1 MLWRYGLIIC
11 SETTISWVVRSNT
24 WTSTE
29 KRRESVSKR
38 CVEPLMAAVQREQIH
53 SCSHWLERRGVICSN
68 QPGCCYKSPP
78 GSAVSFTTLYFLS
91 SRLSVFISAFLVSDE
106 QKNLSWFKATWA
118 SLARPLPVVIT
129 LFFRLWASFLRPPF
143 AWQLLENQPLF
154 KQRRRLAVWWC
165 YTARGYEWNRWP
177 HHDTEERRR

>member
-1 MLWRYGLIIC
+1 MLHFQNLKNKKGCRKQSYFLHKHILQINQLYVLYLQHVLWRYGLIIC
-11 SETTISWVVRSNT
+11 SWVVHSNT

-29 KRRESVSKR
+29 KRRESASKR

-53 SCSHWLERRGVICSN
+53 SCSHWLDRRGVICSN

-118 SLARPLPVVIT
+118 SSLSP
-129 LFFRLWASFLRPPF
+129 SSLRCF
-143 AWQLLENQPLF
+143 SVCEPLF
-154 KQRRRLAVWWC
+154 SDLHSLD
-165 YTARGYEWNRWP
+165 NS
-177 HHDTEERRR
+177 